1 MLPEGQDAS
10 EQNLPEDAQRTKKGP
25 LPGMGCLSEGIILVS
40 KGILVAAAGITLVVG
55 AAAGVEYVSNDPID
69 HAAIQAQVYAAMD
82 AEGPEVELSS
92 RECSV
97 SDVNLLSPSLFYS
110 VYDHEDLGL
119 REVFHLFGGPGEM
132 SIYLADDEPA
142 DGIVDTIMLL
152 QRAAVPGGFYESE
165 QYFNRDDLARTFING
180 GDVPQITLDEGYKQ
194 DIDFWADETM
204 AHYRQEFDIE
214 RICIQDWA
222 E

>member
-1 MLPEGQDAS
+1 MLPEGQDTS
-10 EQNLPEDAQRTKKGP
+10 EQNLPENAQRTKKGT
-25 LPGMGCLSEGIILVS
+25 LSGMGGFLKYVVLP
-40 KGILVAAAGITLVVG
+40 AAAVITLVSG
-55 AAAGVEYVSNDPID
+55 ATAVVEYTSNDPID
-69 HAAIQAQVYAAMD
+69 HDAIKAQVYAAMD

-97 SDVNLLSPSLFYS
+97 SDINFLSPSVFYS
-110 VYDHEDLGL
+110 VYDHGNEGL
-119 REVFHLFGGPGEM
+119 REVFHLFGGTDEI
-132 SIYLADDEPA
+132 SFYLADDEPA

-165 QYFNRDDLARTFING
+165 QYFNRDELNKTFING
-180 GDVPQITLDEGYKQ
+180 GDIPRITLDGGYEQ

-204 AHYRQEFDIE
+204 ARYRQELDIE
-214 RICIQDWA
+214 RICILDWA